1 MAATFTYSQQG
12 WTPVAVAVTTN
23 FTDAGFVAIQG
34 AASPFTAK
42 VIEVMVQGRATSST
56 VNDLSLGRD
65 STVGATLSIATT
77 LGYNAAHHPSTAAAR
92 VTAFNTASTKP
103 QRSSTL
109 QLLPLSFNSFG
120 GIIRWVGA
128 PGEEFW
134 LIGATASFGEMS
146 ISAVTGSG
154 TGALS
159 SSITYEEQ

>member
-1 MAATFTYSQQG
+1 MAATFTYEQQG

-23 FTDAGFVAIQG
+23 FTDAGYVAIQG
-34 AASPFTAK
+34 AATPFTAK
-42 VIEVMVQGRATSST
+42 IIEIMVQGRATSST
-56 VNDLSLGRD
+56 VNDLLFARD

-77 LGYNAAHHPSTAAAR
+77 LGTNAAHHPSTAAAR

-109 QLLPLSFNSFG
+109 ALLPLSFNAFG

-134 LIGATASFGEMS
+134 MVGATASFGECS

-154 TGALS
+154 VGTLS
-159 SSITYEEQ
+159 SSIVYEEQ